1 MSDTYCVRRCFEQPA
16 ENHGHPGSI
25 SRVILGPGASNPE
38 RPEAIDSE
46 RLIIHTNEY
55 EVGGVSGDGHSHNNQ
70 EQFFYLQEDP
80 HKCRDLAPAGG
91 SELERWRAHMV
102 TELEHRE
109 EGLSDGEKLIPGQV
123 PVWRFGSADELHLG

>member
-55 EVGGVSGDGHSHNNQ
+55 EVAGDSV
-70 EQFFYLQEDP
+70 FLPRDVF
-80 HKCRDLAPAGG
+80 HKHKQVGDTPLKFLFISA
-91 SELERWRAHMV
+91 MV
-102 TELEHRE
+102 
-109 EGLSDGEKLIPGQV
+109 
-123 PVWRFGSADELHLG
+123 